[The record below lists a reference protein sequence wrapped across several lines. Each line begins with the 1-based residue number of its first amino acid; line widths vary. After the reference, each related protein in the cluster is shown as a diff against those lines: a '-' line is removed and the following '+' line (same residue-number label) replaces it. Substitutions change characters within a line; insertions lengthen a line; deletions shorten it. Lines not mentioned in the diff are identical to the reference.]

1 MKNKVLSITRITI
14 AEFLST
20 ASLWILIV
28 PLLFVLIASIL
39 ETEFVEKSGMYIRM
53 SLISLCIIL
62 MMVQKNLLIGNGIM
76 RKNTLPMT
84 HNEKFV
90 ALMLTSLI
98 TIAAWIFYFAITGA
112 VILAIVGTSIF
123 DMSIA
128 DTLLDFTLA
137 FFTGKMLIYFWYMAM
152 LTLLSISF
160 AMNKRKRKQI
170 FAELITMVILLFTIV
185 ISGDFYSVKWM
196 YTPYIIISIIICIA
210 ESYRNIKNIE
220 SF

>member
-39 ETEFVEKSGMYIRM
+39 ENEFVEKSGMYIRM

-128 DTLLDFTLA
+128 DTLLDFTSA